1 MDLATPSEERPA
13 IVQSYSRQ
21 SFATTFADN
30 FWAGE
35 GIEEFDR
42 KLYRLRRLIEGS
54 LLLDIIVL
62 NVHG

>member
-13 IVQSYSRQ
+13 IVQS
-21 SFATTFADN
+21 FATTFADN
-30 FWAGE
+30 FWAGG